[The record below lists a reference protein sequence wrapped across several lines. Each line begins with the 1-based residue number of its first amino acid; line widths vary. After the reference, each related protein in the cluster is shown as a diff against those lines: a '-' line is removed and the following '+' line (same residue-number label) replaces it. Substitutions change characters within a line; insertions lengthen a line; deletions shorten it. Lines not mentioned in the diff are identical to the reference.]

1 MKDDRVYLRHLEECI
16 GRIVEYTQGGLEP
29 FLADTRTQ
37 DAVLRNLEVIGEA
50 VKNLTP
56 KLTDSHPEIPWK
68 RIAGLRDILIHHY
81 FGVDLEIVWRV
92 VEDRLPE
99 LARAVAELL
108 DADS

>member
-1 MKDDRVYLRHLEECI
+1 MKDDRVYLHHLEECI
-16 GRIVEYTQGGLEP
+16 DRITEYTRSGLDS
-29 FLADTRTQ
+29 FLDDTMTQ

-50 VKNLTP
+50 VKNLSPT
-56 KLTDSHPEIPWK
+56 LTAAHPEIPWK

-99 LARAVAELL
+99 LSRAVADLL
-108 DADS
+108 DPGS

>member
-1 MKDDRVYLRHLEECI
+1 MKDDRVYLHHLEDCI
-16 GRIVEYTQGGLEP
+16 ERITEYTRGGLDP
-29 FLADTRTQ
+29 FLADTMTQ

-50 VKNLTP
+50 VKNLSP
-56 KLTDSHPEIPWK
+56 NLTAAHPEIPWK

-99 LARAVAELL
+99 LSRAVADLL
-108 DADS
+108 GPGS